1 MTLGPALSAPSFSR
15 PLGLGLAFAVGFGLG
30 NMPVA
35 RAGGLSPFTKGPYV
49 QSVSATSAEVR
60 VEVDPPAPVTLD
72 FGDGG
77 APGKIEHKT
86 AAAFHVFPLTGLSP
100 STQYRFT
107 VESAT
112 ATKVGAFTTAVPD
125 SSTEV
130 VKFLAY
136 GDNRT
141 DESAHAAI
149 VRAMTA
155 HPTDFIVHTGDFVDH
170 GGMPGLWQRFFD
182 IEAPLLS
189 SRCLFAT
196 VGNHELVDKEA
207 VYFLR
212 YFGAYTQEPQ
222 AQPTLHRTFRWGFL
236 RFFVLGGMGDYA
248 NEKQWLETELEK
260 SEHEQNIAFRI
271 AVTHF
276 GPWSSG
282 PHGKNRNLH
291 DTGIVEVLRKHHV
304 NLVMSGHDHIYERGD
319 AEGLPY
325 LVTGG
330 GGAPSYD
337 LKERLAYTRSADSA
351 RHFVEVTASPATM
364 QFKAIRVDGTTID
377 QCGLRDRGWDCD
389 VPSGTPSAVASGG
402 TPSTTPTGGGDT
414 AKSSSCGCR
423 VIGATGSEAGG
434 MSQREGAGAAAAFT
448 AALIALFLRARRRY
462 ARSRCDLD
470 SSSR

>member
-1 MTLGPALSAPSFSR
+1 MTRGPSFAAVR
-15 PLGLGLAFAVGFGLG
+15 PLGLGLAFALGLG
-30 NMPVA
+30 LAGAPDA
-35 RAGGLSPFTKGPYV
+35 RASSLSPFTKGPYV

-72 FGDGG
+72 LGDAA

-86 AAAFHVFPLTGLSP
+86 AAPFHVFPLTGLSP
-100 STQYRFT
+100 STQYRYT
-107 VESAT
+107 VESGI
-112 ATKVGAFTTAVPD
+112 ATKIGAFTTAVPD

-130 VKFLAY
+130 VKFLVY

-149 VRAMTA
+149 VRAMAT
-155 HPTDFIVHTGDFVDH
+155 HPSDFTVHTGDFVEN
-170 GGMPGLWQRFFD
+170 GGVPGLWQRFFD

-196 VGNHELVDKEA
+196 VGNHELADKEA
-207 VYFLR
+207 IYFLR
-212 YFGAYTQEPQ
+212 YFGAYSPDPPQER
-222 AQPTLHRTFRWGFL
+222 PTLHRTFRWGFM
-236 RFFVLGGMGDYA
+236 RFFVLGGMGDVA
-248 NEKQWLETELEK
+248 SEKQWLDAELDK
-260 SEHEQNIAFRI
+260 SDSEQNIAFRI
-271 AVTHF
+271 VVTHY

-282 PHGKNRNLH
+282 PHGKNKSLH
-291 DTGIVEVLRKHHV
+291 STGIVDSLRKHHV
-304 NLVMSGHDHIYERGD
+304 NLVISGHDHIYERGD

-337 LKERLAYTRSADSA
+337 VKERLAYTRATDSA

-364 QFKAIRVDGTTID
+364 QFKAVRVDGSVID

-402 TPSTTPTGGGDT
+402 TPNPTPATGGGDST
-414 AKSSSCGCR
+414 KSSSCGCR
-423 VIGATGSEAGG
+423 VVGAETP
-434 MSQREGAGAAAAFT
+434 REGAAAAGALM

-462 ARSRCDLD
+462 ARSRCDLE